1 MRQGLRPE
9 ALYKADTMV
18 DISKQ
23 TAEAA
28 AALHKQLAAEIKDHD
43 TRYYQKADPIISDAE
58 YDQLRKNLQDL
69 ERKFPNLVT
78 PDSPTQSVGTAPAKG
93 FGKVRHKVPMLSL
106 DNAFNSNEL
115 REFESRVRRFLGL
128 SPEEDVAF
136 FAEPKIDG
144 LSASLRYERGV
155 FVQGATRGDG
165 QEGEDITENLKGV
178 IDLPLLLETNGNAP
192 PTVFEVRGEV
202 YMSGSDFMALNK
214 SQLASEAK
222 TFANP
227 RNAAA
232 GSLRQ
237 LDTSITASRNLRL
250 FAYAWGDVSE
260 IPGKTQSEV
269 LDQFAKWGFSVNPLS
284 RVCAN
289 MTEAIDAYRKIE
301 ELRASLDYDIDGVVF
316 KVNRLD
322 WQERLGFVSRSPRW
336 AIAHKFPAE
345 KASTVIQDI
354 EIQVGRTGALTPVAR
369 LRPVTVGGVVVSNA
383 TLHNEEEI
391 SRKDIRIGDTVV
403 VQRAGDVIPQVVEV
417 NLEKRPPDSR
427 PYEFPEKCPVCGSHA
442 VNEMNTSTG
451 KIDVVKRC
459 TGGLI
464 CRAQAVERLKHFV
477 SRNAF
482 DIDGLGAK
490 QIEAFYSD
498 GLIKSPADIFTLET
512 RDKTQGNLKR
522 LKNREGFGVKAI
534 DNLFAAINDRR
545 HVDLDRFIY
554 ALGIRH
560 IGQGNARLLAR
571 NYLTLD
577 ALRVSL
583 DMNREDAGEKYSE
596 LLNINGIGQA
606 VADAVVE
613 FFNEKLNQEIL
624 DALLQEIE
632 VGDFEAPI
640 NDSPIAGKT
649 VVFTGSLELMTRAE
663 MKARAEGLGAKVSG
677 SISTKTDYL
686 VAGEKAGSKLQ
697 KATDLGVTVLTEKE
711 WIDLIERS

>member
-1 MRQGLRPE
+1 MEDMANLT
-9 ALYKADTMV
+9 ADT
-18 DISKQ
+18 
-23 TAEAA
+23 AA
-28 AALHKQLAAEIKDHD
+28 IEHKRLVIEIKGHD
-43 TRYYQKADPIISDAE
+43 ARYYQDDDPLVSDAD
-58 YDQLRKNLQDL
+58 YDRLRRDL
-69 ERKFPNLVT
+69 IALEQKFPFLVT
-78 PDSPTQSVGTAPAKG
+78 PDSPTQSVGSTPAKG

-106 DNAFNSNEL
+106 DNAFNSEEL
-115 REFESRVRRFLGL
+115 QDFESRIRRFLGL
-128 SPEEDVAF
+128 PSDEEVAF

-144 LSASLRYERGV
+144 LSASLRYENGE

-178 IDLPLLLETNGNAP
+178 VDLPLCLQGSEEAIP
-192 PTVFEVRGEV
+192 SVFEVRGEV
-202 YMSGSDFMALNK
+202 YMSGVDFLALNDA
-214 SQLASEAK
+214 QLAINAK

-250 FAYAWGDVSE
+250 FAYAWGDTSE
-260 IPGKTQSEV
+260 IPGKSQSEV

-289 MTEAIDAYRKIE
+289 MTEAIDSFRKIE

-322 WQERLGFVSRSPRW
+322 WQARLGFVSRSPRW

-345 KASTVIQDI
+345 QATTIIQDI

-369 LRPVTVGGVVVSNA
+369 LHPVTVGGVVVSNA

-391 SRKDIRIGDTVV
+391 ERKDIRVGDTVI

-417 NLEKRPPDSR
+417 NLEKRPENSNSF
-427 PYEFPEKCPVCGSHA
+427 EFPTVCPVCGSHA
-442 VNEMNTSTG
+442 VKEINATTG
-451 KIDVVKRC
+451 KADVIRRC

-477 SRNAF
+477 SRNAL

-490 QIEAFYSD
+490 QIETFYAD
-498 GLIKSPADIFTLET
+498 ELIKSPADIFTLEK
-512 RDKTQGNLKR
+512 RDNAPGNLKR
-522 LKNREGFGVKAI
+522 LKNRDGFGDKAI
-534 DNLFAAINDRR
+534 KNLFGAIDERR
-545 HVDLDRFIY
+545 HIELDRLIY

-571 NYLTLD
+571 NYLNFG
-577 ALRVSL
+577 ALRAAL
-583 DMNREDAGEKYSE
+583 DTAREDAGDRYVE
-596 LLNINGIGQA
+596 LLNIDGIGEA
-606 VADAVVE
+606 VADAVRE
-613 FFNEKLNQEIL
+613 FFNEEKNQEIL
-624 DALLQEIE
+624 NELLEEVEIL
-632 VGDFEAPI
+632 DFEVPT

-677 SISTKTDYL
+677 SISAKTDYL
-686 VAGEKAGSKLQ
+686 VAGEKAGSKLK
-697 KATDLGVTVLTEKE
+697 KATDLGVQVLTEQE
-711 WIDLIERS
+711 WVDLMGAS